1 MTTRAVVKTP
11 TLGLLGTR
19 QAFGAVCVRVAR
31 EKTVHVVIVGCG
43 RVGSTL
49 GRELVGAGHTVA
61 VIDRKSEA
69 FSRLGEAFTGQ
80 KITGIGFDRDV
91 LIEAGIEKAG
101 ALAAVTNG
109 DNSNILIARVAR
121 EEFGI
126 DRVVARIYDPKRAEI
141 YERLGIAT
149 VATVKWTS
157 ERILRRILP
166 DLPAVEWTDPSAKVV
181 LVERELPK
189 NLVGSRV
196 LSLDSATAR
205 IVAVRRLGAAMIP
218 VADTVIQE
226 GDVAYVA
233 AEIKSLEA
241 FDASLA
247 SSNGKGH

>member
-1 MTTRAVVKTP
+1 
-11 TLGLLGTR
+11 
-19 QAFGAVCVRVAR
+19 
-31 EKTVHVVIVGCG
+31 VHVVIVGCG

-49 GRELVGAGHTVA
+49 GRELVAVGHTVA
-61 VIDRKSEA
+61 VVDRKSEA
-69 FSRLGEAFTGQ
+69 FSRLGESFSGQ
-80 KITGIGFDRDV
+80 KIAGIGFDRDI

-126 DRVVARIYDPKRAEI
+126 ERVVARIYDPKRAEI

-166 DLPAVEWTDPSAKVV
+166 ELPAVEWTDPSAKVV

-189 NLVGSRV
+189 TLVGTRV

-205 IVAVRRLGAAMIP
+205 IVSIRRLGAAIIP
-218 VADTVIQE
+218 VADTVVQD

-233 AEIKSLEA
+233 VEVKSLEA

-247 SSNGKGH
+247 STSGKGH